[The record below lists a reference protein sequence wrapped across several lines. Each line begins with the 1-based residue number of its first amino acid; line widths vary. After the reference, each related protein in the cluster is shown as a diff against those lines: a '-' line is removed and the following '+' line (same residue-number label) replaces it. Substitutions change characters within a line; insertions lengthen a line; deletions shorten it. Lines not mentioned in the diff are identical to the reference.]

1 MEISAKERRILQQ
14 AKKIIERLLVK
25 EASPVKKSTA
35 REKINK
41 YKNLIN

>member
-14 AKKIIERLLVK
+14 AKKIIEKLLMK
-25 EASPVKKSTA
+25 EAKPIKKNTA